1 MVVHVDMTQLS
12 VASPRL
18 RKLHRNGWT
27 CVFDHIQV
35 PHYATIK
42 AMIHLQYVMWCHVHI
57 MYISCIT
64 HTCTHM
70 YMHIYIYI
78 CISINKYIYIY
89 TCINGFLLPNTIFS
103 PGYPRKIVYTA
114 PGGTPCSF
122 VQTSAWRLAG
132 GITALVRAVWGW
144 GKKKGGP
151 LWPFDS

>member
-1 MVVHVDMTQLS
+1 MVVHADMTQLS

-42 AMIHLQYVMWCHVHI
+42 AMIHLQYVMWWHVHI

-64 HTCTHM
+64 HTHK
-70 YMHIYIYI
+70 YIHAYIY
-78 CISINKYIYIY
+78 ISINKYIYIY

-103 PGYPRKIVYTA
+103 QGIQGRSRIRSQVELAVSSRHQLGGSQVESLHYGRSIAKLVNIA
-114 PGGTPCSF
+114 PTTMAHGCSWC
-122 VQTSAWRLAG
+122 V
-132 GITALVRAVWGW
+132 
-144 GKKKGGP
+144 
-151 LWPFDS
+151 